1 MSITSKRISAY
12 LLDIFFIYLLLSLI
26 TSIRFINPTYEKFQE
41 SYEKYSE
48 VTKRYYDKEIT
59 LNEYQELN
67 KDNFYNVT
75 KYSVS
80 STAAII
86 VVIFLYFGVFQKYNQ
101 GQTLGKKI
109 MKIKVSSNDDKDVS
123 IWKYFLRILPNYYV
137 FIGSVVALLINS
149 ILVFII
155 GSNYYMTISSMV
167 TYVFFG
173 IGIVDF
179 VMMLFRKDKRA
190 LHEVISNTKVE
201 LVEK

>member
-149 ILVFII
+149 ILVFVI

-173 IGIVDF
+173 IGVVDF